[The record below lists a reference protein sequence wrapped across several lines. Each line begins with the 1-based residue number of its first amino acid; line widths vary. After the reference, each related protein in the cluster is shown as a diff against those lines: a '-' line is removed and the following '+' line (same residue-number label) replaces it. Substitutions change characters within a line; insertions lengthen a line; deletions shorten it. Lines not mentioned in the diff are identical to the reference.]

1 MLLALLS
8 AHFWCGEVTTFFWN
22 KGQPNNY
29 GGNEDYGAIKNGHN
43 LTWND
48 GPAHWDLAFLCYKV
62 HAIRTRMT
70 WDEALQYCRTHHH
83 DLASV
88 ASETEMMLIEK
99 ELRKELSSLDVW
111 VGLIFMDAN
120 WQWTDGQPF
129 EFENWGP
136 FEKPICPDITF
147 EVGTL
152 ANVSG
157 IKGWNAVKM
166 QNVFVSVFGKYVYPY
181 QST

>member
-1 MLLALLS
+1 DEHLYLLTVS
-8 AHFWCGEVTTFFWN
+8 MIVIN
-22 KGQPNNY
+22 
-29 GGNEDYGAIKNGHN
+29 YGAIKNWHN
-43 LTWND
+43 LPWHD
-48 GPAHWDLAFLCYKV
+48 AQAQWDLAFLCYKV

-120 WQWTDGQPF
+120 WQWIDGQPF
-129 EFENWGP
+129 EFGNWGP
-136 FEKPICPDITF
+136 FEKPIATQ
-147 EVGTL
+147 EVGTDTL

-157 IKGWNAVKM
+157 IKGWNAGDCTWKLHFLCYGI
-166 QNVFVSVFGKYVYPY
+166 NS
-181 QST
+181 